1 MGSGGQLW
9 VGGNYGGGE
18 RIEDMGYVMYGVWDR
33 GCRVWGAGYGIQDVG
48 CRMQDVRYGVWGAG
62 YGAWGWSTACRVR
75 AEGAGCG
82 LGAAMSGAMRVPGR
96 PGLQLPSALTAGSG
110 RIFLIPPGPAPPRTT
125 PPAIPRTGSG
135 RPRGGGASAAGRE
148 EERAELR
155 WRRRRCWSSSA
166 RSPCCPP
173 TARRP
178 SASCTPSVSPG
189 APRDPSVGSRP
200 IPSPSVPRRGRL
212 LTHGA
217 ARPAGLGAAG
227 PEWRGLGWGRVG
239 VWGLRLPVG
248 LSCDVWGSGCGA
260 VRAV

>member
-1 MGSGGQLW
+1 MGCRRENRGYGVCDVWGVGQGMQS
-9 VGGNYGGGE
+9 VGC
-18 RIEDMGYVMYGVWDR
+18 GVWDT
-33 GCRVWGAGYGIQDVG
+33 GCGVQDAGCGIWGVG
-48 CRMQDVRYGVWGAG
+48 CEVRGMGRGGGA
-62 YGAWGWSTACRVR
+62 RR
-75 AEGAGCG
+75 AGCG
-82 LGAAMSGAMRVPGR
+82 LRVRAVVWGLRCRAPCGCRDAPAYNSHQPSRPEVGASSSSPQA
-96 PGLQLPSALTAGSG
+96 
-110 RIFLIPPGPAPPRTT
+110 PPPPRTT

-189 APRDPSVGSRP
+189 APRDPSGASRP
-200 IPSPSVPRRGRL
+200 IPAPSVPRRGRL

-227 PEWRGLGWGRVG
+227 PEWRGLGGGRVG

-248 LSCDVWGSGCGA
+248 LGCDVWGSGCGA